1 MDYKA
6 DSFHTLESTKM
17 TAIDIS
23 VMQDIIAKIEGQSR
37 LVFKGT
43 NSKTFGE
50 AIALIHSELS
60 EALEAYNKDLMD
72 HHLPHRKGVEVELAD
87 AIYRIFLLAAKE
99 GYDVASAL
107 AEKKLYNQTRE
118 DHKPEN
124 RNKKGGKKLV

>member
-1 MDYKA
+1 MDYRI
-6 DSFHTLESTKM
+6 DSYRTLDSTRF
-17 TAIDIS
+17 TAIEIGIF
-23 VMQDIIAKIEGQSR
+23 QDMIAKIEAQSQM
-37 LVFKGT
+37 VFKGT
-43 NSKTFGE
+43 NRKTFGE
-50 AIALIHSELS
+50 SIALIHSELS

-99 GYDVASAL
+99 GYDIASAL

-124 RNKKGGKKLV
+124 RAKQGGKKLV